1 MLVALAALVPIG
13 LANPQDRTR
22 YELTRHIAL
31 HGSIQVEPGLF
42 DRAVHAGR
50 SYSDKAPG
58 MSFLAVPFFELERV
72 VGIAKAPGD
81 WRSEGD
87 ASLWLLRV
95 LTSGLLFLLGV
106 AVVGRLAG
114 PLAAAVYGVGT
125 LAMPLAP
132 TFFEHDAAAG
142 LSIAAFALL
151 WRARLPFLAG
161 VCAGVAV
168 CFSYQTAVIA
178 AVLLGYALWRYR
190 SEALL
195 YVLGLVP
202 GAIALGAYDWA
213 AFGSP
218 FRLSYRYVAN
228 RYSDEQ
234 HGGLFGIGS
243 PSLHGLHDVLVGT
256 RGLLVWSPVCALAAV
271 GLWLMWRRG
280 PRPEA
285 LVCAAVTVLF
295 VLADAGYFLP
305 YGGDSPGPRFLAPAL
320 PFLIL
325 GLREIPKR
333 VVLVVGGISVFLTSV
348 QAMTWSVRGE
358 HDTGWLPG
366 KNDVMASA
374 WSLAG
379 LNRNL
384 GAVLVLVAAFAAVAV
399 AARSEP

>member
-22 YELTRHIAL
+22 YELTRHLAL

-42 DRAVHAGR
+42 DRAVHDGR

-72 VGIAKAPGD
+72 LGIAKAPAR
-81 WRSEGD
+81 WASEGD

-106 AVVGRLAG
+106 FTVGRLAG
-114 PLAAAVYGVGT
+114 ALAAAVYGVGT
-125 LAMPLAP
+125 LTMSLAP

-151 WRARLPFLAG
+151 WRARKPFLSG
-161 VCAGVAV
+161 LCAGAAV
-168 CFSYQTAVIA
+168 CFSYQTGLIA
-178 AVLLGYALWRYR
+178 LVLLGYAIWRYR

-202 GAIALGAYDWA
+202 PAIALGAYDWA

-234 HGGLFGIGS
+234 HGGFFGIGA
-243 PSLHGLHDVLVGT
+243 PTWHGLKEVLVGT
-256 RGLLVWSPVCALAAV
+256 RGLLIWSPVCVVAAV
-271 GLWLMWRRG
+271 GLCLLCAAACARRRSSAPPSRCCSSSPMPATSCRTEAIRRG
-280 PRPEA
+280 R
-285 LVCAAVTVLF
+285 
-295 VLADAGYFLP
+295 
-305 YGGDSPGPRFLAPAL
+305 DSSCR
-320 PFLIL
+320 
-325 GLREIPKR
+325 RC
-333 VVLVVGGISVFLTSV
+333 
-348 QAMTWSVRGE
+348 
-358 HDTGWLPG
+358 
-366 KNDVMASA
+366 
-374 WSLAG
+374 
-379 LNRNL
+379 
-384 GAVLVLVAAFAAVAV
+384 
-399 AARSEP
+399 RS